1 MQERFVS
8 SLILGSSVAAA
19 GYGIATIAVLL
30 RLFQEKGPN
39 LVFILCAAS
48 AAILGHSLAINHSIF
63 ASEINFALSNV
74 VSLVNLV
81 ITIAITLIALK
92 YKINLLLPVA
102 YGFACFWQLLSLL
115 VPSIHEV
122 PLAVTDP
129 YIYSH
134 ITLSLLS
141 YCILVIG
148 TMYAFQVAYIN
159 HKLKEKNLL
168 AVSHLPPLMQV
179 ESQLFVILAV
189 GTLCL
194 VISQLTGFLF
204 LADLFSKDN
213 AHKTVLSLI
222 SLLVYLA
229 ILLGHYRFGWR
240 GHRVLVLTLV
250 ATGLL
255 TMAYFGSRF
264 VKEFLL
270 S

>member
-1 MQERFVS
+1 MS
-8 SLILGSSVAAA
+8 SLLLGSIVATL
-19 GYGIATIAVLL
+19 GYGVATIAVLL
-30 RLFQEKGPN
+30 RLFHEKGPN
-39 LVFILCAAS
+39 LIFILSAAGV
-48 AAILGHSLAINHSIF
+48 AILGHSLAINHLIF

-81 ITIAITLIALK
+81 ITISITIIALK
-92 YKINLLLPVA
+92 YRINLLLPVA

-122 PLAVTDP
+122 PLAVNDP

-134 ITLSLLS
+134 ITLSLLA
-141 YCILVIG
+141 YCILVIA

-179 ESQLFVILAV
+179 ESQLFIILAI

-194 VISQLTGFLF
+194 VISEVSGFLF
-204 LADLFSKDN
+204 LENLFSKEN
-213 AHKTVLSLI
+213 AHKTVLSLA
-222 SLLVYLA
+222 SLFVYLS
-229 ILLGHYRFGWR
+229 ILIGHYKLGWR
-240 GHRVLVLTLV
+240 GHRVLILTLV
-250 ATGLL
+250 GTGLL

>member
-1 MQERFVS
+1 MFTLS
-8 SLILGSSVAAA
+8 AA
-19 GYGIATIAVLL
+19 GV
-30 RLFQEKGPN
+30 
-39 LVFILCAAS
+39 
-48 AAILGHSLAINHSIF
+48 AILGHSLAINHLIF

-74 VSLVNLV
+74 VSLVNLIITV
-81 ITIAITLIALK
+81 AITIIALK
-92 YKINLLLPVA
+92 YRINLLLPVA

-122 PLAVTDP
+122 PLAVDDP

-134 ITLSLLS
+134 ITLSLLA
-141 YCILVIG
+141 YCILVIA

-179 ESQLFVILAV
+179 ESQLFIILAI

-194 VISQLTGFLF
+194 IISEVSGFLF
-204 LADLFSKDN
+204 LENLFSKEN
-213 AHKTVLSLI
+213 AHKTVLSLA
-222 SLLVYLA
+222 SLFVYLS
-229 ILLGHYRFGWR
+229 ILIGHYKLGWR

-250 ATGLL
+250 GTGLL